1 MAGMAQLA
9 IEILTTPMG
18 AITALVA
25 ITILVLF
32 ARWALSDQP
41 HK

>member
-18 AITALVA
+18 AITALAA
-25 ITILVLF
+25 ILILVFF
-32 ARWALSDQP
+32 ARWAL
-41 HK
+41 K